1 MPKLK
6 PLSSK
11 KMNKFRDELIDHF
24 GKIYGD
30 KVTIQDMAFTL
41 CSIASEMAYDCA
53 PTKADAAQVLNNG
66 IVFGLMIHERD
77 YDTAQ

>member
-11 KMNKFRDELIDHF
+11 KMNRFRNELIDHF

-41 CSIASEMAYDCA
+41 CSIASEMVHDCA
-53 PTKADAAQVLNNG
+53 PTKAEATQVLNNG

-77 YDTAQ
+77 CDNAK